1 MKCEYNISMK
11 IRLNMFII
19 LNKYELLKTIIDK
32 LGMGRQL

>member
-1 MKCEYNISMK
+1 MKCEYNVSMK

-19 LNKYELLKTIIDK
+19 LNKDELLKTIIDK